1 MKVAIL
7 EVSAKTHYTLINALM
22 KTYCINPNNA
32 VVVYT
37 IPSIVKTL
45 EDGGLP
51 SNARVIPLKEHTN
64 VGNYLKDIE
73 KTAFDRLHIC
83 TIEDYYKEFTAFK
96 PNVKDIYFHVH
107 NIDVW
112 YESNTLN
119 LFKNLIYKLK
129 NKPEKIRSVARFLK
143 DAIIR
148 QPLKN
153 GILAYFREKDAKYI
167 VMSHKLKS
175 YLAQFV
181 DDTDDN
187 IIVFPT
193 LINENPETKHFKS
206 QQNDKIRICIPG
218 IVTNSRRDYSGL
230 FKILNAIL
238 PDIKDKLVFDL
249 LGYVDKKEL
258 HLLDGIKNLESKGL
272 EIYYSLDF
280 IDAVKFDEALAK
292 ADILLN
298 NQTVTVSHTG
308 QYGLTKDS
316 GMLFNIVR
324 GSKPAIFPKE
334 YAVDKEFEEAI
345 IFYNATNMDS
355 LKDTLL
361 GLAHKTTNL
370 EAYKI
375 KAIALANG
383 YTPENLYGRLVKTDK
398 LTTQSP
404 KSEGFKT
411 PI

>member
-37 IPSIVKTL
+37 LPSIIKTL
-45 EDGGLP
+45 EEGGLP
-51 SNARVIPLKEHTN
+51 ANARVIALEEQTN
-64 VGNYLKDIE
+64 IGSYLKSIE
-73 KTAFDRLHIC
+73 KTPFDRLHIC
-83 TIEDYYKEFTAFK
+83 TIQDYYKEFAAFK
-96 PNVKDIYFHVH
+96 PNVKIIYFHVH

-129 NKPEKIRSVARFLK
+129 NKPEKIRSVARFFK

-153 GILAYFREKDAKYI
+153 RILAYFREKNAKYI
-167 VMSHKLKS
+167 VMSHKLKT

-181 DDTDDN
+181 EDTDHS

-193 LINENPETKHFKS
+193 LINESPETPYSKS
-206 QQNDKIRICIPG
+206 TQKGKIRICIPG
-218 IVTNSRRDYSGL
+218 IVTDSRRDYSGL

-238 PDIKDKLVFDL
+238 PEIKDKLIFDF

-258 HLLDGIKNLESKGL
+258 HLLEDIKNLESKGL

-280 IDAVKFDEALAK
+280 IDAVKFDEDLAK

-298 NQTVTVSHTG
+298 NQTIIVSHTG

-345 IFYNATNMDS
+345 IFYKATDLSS

-361 GLAHKTTNL
+361 GLAHKTINI

-375 KAIALANG
+375 KAVALAND

-398 LTTQSP
+398 LNNQPTT
-404 KSEGFKT
+404 
-411 PI
+411 